1 MMPNNMEEMLKKIE
15 RDCCEW
21 IALNRI
27 DKEVVIAENV
37 QVISCDTRDFAL
49 SWSFKQPE
57 PYKKANCNYEF
68 WANEGLQMIQRLKQE
83 GGLEEYLIE
92 PNEIVSWLV
101 DVCQKSGGFE
111 EDWRFL
117 TAKVERCSDWQI
129 KYIRFVRHG
138 SLFIVCNS
146 YMQPIQW
153 RLVIDNIYDPIHE
166 NDAIDVKDIEK
177 HSSELETTTAHTIQN
192 TWFCSYN
199 DKPKDAMYKG
209 PCCKRC
215 RNRFKK
221 SGYCT
226 KHQSDSNCYRFKLE
240 K

>member
-1 MMPNNMEEMLKKIE
+1 MEEMLKKIE
-15 RDCCEW
+15 RECCEW

-83 GGLEEYLIE
+83 GCLEDYLIE
-92 PNEIVSWLV
+92 PTEIMSWL
-101 DVCQKSGGFE
+101 DEVCQKTGGYDK
-111 EDWRFL
+111 DWRFF
-117 TAKVERCSDWQI
+117 TAKLDGCRDWDI
-129 KYIRFVRHG
+129 KYIRFVRRG
-138 SLFIVCNS
+138 DRFIVCNS
-146 YMQPIQW
+146 YMRPVKW
-153 RLVIDNIYDPIHE
+153 RLVIENIYDPVHDADE
-166 NDAIDVKDIEK
+166 AIDKRDVERQ
-177 HSSELETTTAHTIQN
+177 SSEAESAPVYTLQN
-192 TWFCSYN
+192 PYLWQNYEN
-199 DKPKDAMYKG
+199 KPKKACYEG
-209 PCCKRC
+209 PCCGRC

-221 SGYCT
+221 SEFCT
-226 KHQSDSNCYRFKLE
+226 KHQSNSNCYRFKLE